1 MRVGLTYDLKQRYLD
16 DGYAPEEVAEL
27 DSIETIDAIE
37 FALRS
42 NGFEPERIGNVKD
55 LVFALTSGRSWPLVF
70 NIAEGLHGMC
80 REAQIPALLD
90 AYRIPYV
97 FSDSLTLVVTLHKAL
112 AKAVVRQRGVPTA
125 DYRLVEREEDIEG
138 IDLPFPLFIK
148 PVGGGTGMGIDGN
161 SIIHSRQQLYMQ
173 VRYLLISHDQP
184 VLVETYLS
192 GREFTVGIVGSAQDA
207 RVVGVMEI
215 VVDRSSDNGVY
226 SYTSKQQ
233 YLSCA
238 SYHPVAPDIARE
250 CEDVALRAWRAL
262 GCRDGGRVDLRMD
275 DSNSVNFMEVN
286 PLAGLH
292 PVDSDLPILAR
303 MAGVTY
309 NELIGMIMASA
320 CERIG
325 TEHEAYLAFA

>member
-1 MRVGLTYDLKQRYLD
+1 MRIGLTYDLKQRYLD
-16 DGYAPEEVAEL
+16 DGYSPEEVAEL
-27 DSIETIDAIE
+27 DSCETIEAIET
-37 FALRS
+37 ALRA

-55 LVFALTSGRSWPLVF
+55 LVGSLAAGRRWPLVF
-70 NIAEGLHGMC
+70 NIAEGLHGLC

-90 AYRIPYV
+90 AWRIPYV

-125 DYRLVEREEDIEG
+125 DYRLIEREEDIESV
-138 IDLPFPLFIK
+138 DLPFPLFIK

-161 SIIHSRQQLYMQ
+161 SIICDTHHLHMQ
-173 VRYLLISHDQP
+173 CRRLLAAHEQP
-184 VLVETYLS
+184 VLVETFLG
-192 GREFTVGIVGSAQDA
+192 GREFTVGIVGTDKHA

-215 VVDRSSDNGVY
+215 VVDASSDRGVY

-238 SYHPVAPDIARE
+238 SYHMVAHDVASE
-250 CEDVALRAWRAL
+250 CEAVALAAWRAL
-262 GCRDGGRVDLRMD
+262 GCRDGGRIDLRMD
-275 DSNSVNFMEVN
+275 ASGRVNFLEVN

-303 MAGVTY
+303 MAGIGY
-309 NELIGMIMASA
+309 DELIGMIMASA
-320 CERIG
+320 LERMGTTCE
-325 TEHEAYLAFA
+325 ADLALA